1 MVQLLRLVSGWEIKE
16 SEVSTTIWTL
26 WYGKDNPFS
35 TSWRLSCSLWQVFCS
50 DVLQWIV
57 HLMHFL
63 AFWIYIIYVSSFYYV
78 LFSGKFLLRMSYVE
92 RSIHSLASCAAYLSS
107 LPSWYTSAY
116 VDLDRP
122 TWPTPF
128 SRSPWFP
135 VDNACG
141 YRRRRHWISRLR
153 DCPLSATDRFPS
165 PRHEHGTVCH
175 SQSDV
180 IKFPANLQKR
190 LKSHLFLASFQ

>member
-63 AFWIYIIYVSSFYYV
+63 AFWIYIIFLSSFYYV

-92 RSIHSLASCAAYLSS
+92 RSIHSLASCAAAHIFQACRHGIPVRTWTWTG
-107 LPSWYTSAY
+107 LPGR
-116 VDLDRP
+116 RP
-122 TWPTPF
+122 LAGRQD
-128 SRSPWFP
+128 SRSTTPAVIVDVGIGYP
-135 VDNACG
+135 VYATVRS
-141 YRRRRHWISRLR
+141 RRPIVSRRHGTNMEQFATAKVTSSNSLQTFKR
-153 DCPLSATDRFPS
+153 D
-165 PRHEHGTVCH
+165 
-175 SQSDV
+175 
-180 IKFPANLQKR
+180 
-190 LKSHLFLASFQ
+190 